1 MFASQLLR
9 ILQTI
14 PSDAKRESC
23 VYDSAEQ
30 DTTMKE
36 NPMLYQSQTL
46 QREDVPPLVSFESN
60 KEIYVRETNPP
71 LFDAKG
77 RGDELWRGDSTGE
90 EITIRPLCRVSS
102 LDEDELEDSLCSDKD
117 LENPSTDQIRPVCR
131 PSSFEEEEDDVD
143 SDSESSRTNAKEK
156 EEKEQEYPLTVEE
169 FTDIL
174 SSESSPFISP
184 VDLFETYDDE
194 NESEYAKPEIIVCYK
209 EINYHVVEDLRMNM
223 PMNDGGNNTEEASDM
238 EVFVSDEFATSS
250 SDNTNREEGIIFPVE
265 EDGSEEESQD
275 KLLGQE
281 SPALPS
287 ENPTLI
293 DASEK
298 RSFVDKTLPI
308 QEFGTRS
315 FLRSFLNSFDGDD
328 NTNNNN
334 ITVEHLQDQEISSSE
349 AGPKGDHVQANSLS
363 FKSKVENGSITFNFK
378 SPAPAPAPAGV
389 TKPVTENIEEQ
400 SIIGSGNPSN
410 ATTTSIGEIEEEKP
424 LKKTDDIFVFSD
436 DFSSTSKKVDKLE
449 MEMEMEI
456 VTPKTIP
463 SVAKESSS
471 DDGVSSS
478 GKSVNSVNSEVTLGG
493 SNFLKRD
500 EGETSFSAGGLITF
514 AGPAAYSGS
523 ISHRSDGSATSGRSF
538 AFPVLQ
544 EEWNS
549 SPERIPKE
557 GVGRDFR
564 KHKGWRSG
572 LLCCR
577 F

>member
-1 MFASQLLR
+1 M
-9 ILQTI
+9 
-14 PSDAKRESC
+14 
-23 VYDSAEQ
+23 
-30 DTTMKE
+30 
-36 NPMLYQSQTL
+36 
-46 QREDVPPLVSFESN
+46 
-60 KEIYVRETNPP
+60 
-71 LFDAKG
+71 
-77 RGDELWRGDSTGE
+77 
-90 EITIRPLCRVSS
+90 
-102 LDEDELEDSLCSDKD
+102 
-117 LENPSTDQIRPVCR
+117 TDQIRPVCR
-131 PSSFEEEEDDVD
+131 PSSFEEEEDDDV
-143 SDSESSRTNAKEK
+143 DSESFGTNAKEK

-184 VDLFETYDDE
+184 VDLFETDTKPYDDDDE
-194 NESEYAKPEIIVCYK
+194 NESEYEKPEIIVCYK

-223 PMNDGGNNTEEASDM
+223 PVNDGGYNTEEASDM

-250 SDNTNREEGIIFPVE
+250 LDKTNREEGIMFPVE
-265 EDGSEEESQD
+265 EDGSEEESRD
-275 KLLGQE
+275 KLLAQE

-293 DASEK
+293 DAPEK

-328 NTNNNN
+328 NTTNNN

-389 TKPVTENIEEQ
+389 TKPVTEMLVEEQ

-410 ATTTSIGEIEEEKP
+410 ATTSIREIEEEKP
-424 LKKTDDIFVFSD
+424 LKKTDDVFVFPD
-436 DFSSTSKKVDKLE
+436 DFSSTSKKDDKLE
-449 MEMEMEI
+449 METEMEI

-463 SVAKESSS
+463 NVAKESSS

-514 AGPAAYSGS
+514 SGPAAYSGS

>member
-30 DTTMKE
+30 DTAMKE
-36 NPMLYQSQTL
+36 NPTLYQSQTL

-60 KEIYVRETNPP
+60 KEIYIRETNPP

-77 RGDELWRGDSTGE
+77 RTDELWRGNSTGE

-102 LDEDELEDSLCSDKD
+102 LDEDEEDSLCSDKD
-117 LENPSTDQIRPVCR
+117 LENLMTDQIRPVCR
-131 PSSFEEEEDDVD
+131 PSSFEEEEDDDV
-143 SDSESSRTNAKEK
+143 DSESFGTNAKEK

-184 VDLFETYDDE
+184 VDLFETDTKPYDDDE
-194 NESEYAKPEIIVCYK
+194 NESEYEKPEIIVCYK

-223 PMNDGGNNTEEASDM
+223 PVNDGGNNTEEASDM

-265 EDGSEEESQD
+265 EDGSEEESRE
-275 KLLGQE
+275 LLGQE

-308 QEFGTRS
+308 HEFGTRS
-315 FLRSFLNSFDGDD
+315 FLRSFINSFDGDD
-328 NTNNNN
+328 NTNSNN

-378 SPAPAPAPAGV
+378 SPAPAGV

-410 ATTTSIGEIEEEKP
+410 ATTTSIGEIEEENP
-424 LKKTDDIFVFSD
+424 LKKTDDVFVFSD
-436 DFSSTSKKVDKLE
+436 DFSSTTKKVDKL
-449 MEMEMEI
+449 EMEI

-478 GKSVNSVNSEVTLGG
+478 GKSVNSANSEVTFGG

-514 AGPAAYSGS
+514 SGPAAYSGS

>member
-36 NPMLYQSQTL
+36 NPTLYQSQTL

-77 RGDELWRGDSTGE
+77 RTDELWRGNSTGE

-102 LDEDELEDSLCSDKD
+102 LDEDEEDSLCSDKD
-117 LENPSTDQIRPVCR
+117 LENLMTDQIRPVCR
-131 PSSFEEEEDDVD
+131 PSSFEEEEDDDV
-143 SDSESSRTNAKEK
+143 DSESFGTNAKEK

-184 VDLFETYDDE
+184 VDLFETDTKPYDDDE
-194 NESEYAKPEIIVCYK
+194 NESEYEKPEIIVCYK

-223 PMNDGGNNTEEASDM
+223 SVNDDDNNTEEASDM

-250 SDNTNREEGIIFPVE
+250 SDNTNRVEVIIFPVE
-265 EDGSEEESQD
+265 EDGSEEESRD

-281 SPALPS
+281 SPAFPPS

-315 FLRSFLNSFDGDD
+315 FLRSFINSFDGDD
-328 NTNNNN
+328 STNNNSFK
-334 ITVEHLQDQEISSSE
+334 VEHLQDQEISSSE
-349 AGPKGDHVQANSLS
+349 AGPKGDHVQASSLS

-424 LKKTDDIFVFSD
+424 LKTADDVFVFSD
-436 DFSSTSKKVDKLE
+436 DYSSTTKKVDKL
-449 MEMEMEI
+449 EMEI

-514 AGPAAYSGS
+514 SGPAAYSGS